1 MNSELNVVSS
11 RDLSNNKRNRKRLET
26 LARRHD
32 FLADRVDANDS
43 LTFDAAECAA
53 LHWAIRVLR
62 KTIGDQPK

>member
-1 MNSELNVVSS
+1 MTQLDSVSN
-11 RDLSNNKRNRKRLET
+11 RDLKNNKRNRHRLET
-26 LARRHD
+26 LERRHD

-62 KTIGDQPK
+62 QTIGSEHK